1 MNKSCTFACLKRKV
15 MEELNNLHNLETED
29 TSYDHVLKYTGVF
42 GGVQGLKMLVAI
54 IRTKLTTH
62 LLGSVGYGLISVY
75 QSISEFIVSCS
86 NFGIPL
92 NATREM
98 SELFENGTDENI
110 QHKVKVIRTWV
121 LWAALFATILTILLS
136 PVLSYFFFKHDWNRY
151 LEVIMLCPIFISF
164 LVAEGECSILK
175 GLRQLKRVAT
185 IETFAAIATLVLTI
199 PFYYFW
205 KLHGIVIALIC
216 STAMTALIHLYYS
229 VQLVNYRVSLFSKE
243 IYQDGLPMIRRG
255 IPYVLA
261 GIANSGITLAIPAL
275 ILLSGTYS
283 DVGYYRAGYTLM
295 AAYAGMAFVAL
306 EADYYPRLSSVN
318 HDTIRLNQT
327 INQQIDVCVLLITPF
342 LILFILAMPIVVRLL
357 FKPEFLII
365 LDMTVCS
372 AFYMFFRAIM
382 LPVAYTSLAKG
393 DSIMFLIMEV
403 FYDIVFGVLMWWLYS
418 QFGLVGA
425 GVALSVAALYDMLSI
440 VLVYG
445 WRYGCRI
452 SGHTLRLIIF
462 QFLCL
467 AIAVAACLQG
477 NLYVKYIVGSLAI
490 LVSAWRSWKLLARRS
505 QIVHDL
511 VRRFRHRSG
520 DCC

>member
-1 MNKSCTFACLKRKV
+1 
-15 MEELNNLHNLETED
+15 MEELNNLHNIETED

-54 IRTKLTTH
+54 IRTKLTTL

-92 NATREM
+92 NATREV
-98 SELFENGTDENI
+98 SELFEEGTDESI

-121 LWAALFATILTILLS
+121 IWAAFFATILTILVS
-136 PVLSYFFFKHDWNRY
+136 PVLSYFFFKHEWNHY
-151 LEVIMLCPIFISF
+151 WEVIALCPIFISF

-175 GLRQLKRVAT
+175 GLRQLKRVA
-185 IETFAAIATLVLTI
+185 IVETFAAIATLVLTI

-205 KLHGIVIALIC
+205 KMHGIVIALIS
-216 STAMTALIHLYYS
+216 STAMTAFIHLYYS
-229 VQLVNYRVSLFSKE
+229 VQLVRYRVSFFSKE
-243 IYQDGLPMIRRG
+243 IFHEGLPMIRRG

-261 GIANSGITLAIPAL
+261 GIANSGIVMAIPAL
-275 ILLSGTYS
+275 ILMSGTYS

-295 AAYAGMAFVAL
+295 AAYAGVAFMAL

-318 HDTIRLNQT
+318 QDTTRLNQT

-342 LILFILAMPIVVRLL
+342 LILFLLAMPYVVRLL
-357 FKPEFLII
+357 FKPDFLVI

-382 LPVAYTSLAKG
+382 LPVSYTSLAKG
-393 DSIMFLIMEV
+393 DSVMFLIMEV
-403 FYDIVFGVLMWWLYS
+403 LYDIVFGALMWWLYS
-418 QFGLVGA
+418 NFGLVGA
-425 GVALSVAALYDMLSI
+425 GIALSVAALYDMLSI
-440 VLVYG
+440 VFVYG

-452 SGHTLRLIIF
+452 NGHTMRLISF
-462 QFLCL
+462 QFVCL
-467 AIAVAACLQG
+467 VVAVVVCLQS
-477 NLYVKYIVGSLAI
+477 NLYVKYIVGSI
-490 LVSAWRSWKLLARRS
+490 VMLVSAWRSWKLLDRRS
-505 QIVHDL
+505 QIVHGL
-511 VRRFRHRSG
+511 IRRFGHRNG
-520 DCC
+520 NYDRQNANQRGEL